1 MLKRSMVSTLKR
13 ATVIDSRTD
22 PALKS
27 AGLTTLRASPM
38 NRAQA
43 TILYRAKIRIVIAG
57 FGALHMARGKDDM
70 KEIKIERGLESSCL
84 RKNR

>member
-22 PALKS
+22 PALG

-43 TILYRAKIRIVIAG
+43 TILCRAKIRIVIAG